1 MAKMKAYYLE
11 LVDQMVDNS
20 TIDWTILEELLTTT
34 EE

>member
-20 TIDWTILEELLTTT
+20 TIDYTILEELLTTT